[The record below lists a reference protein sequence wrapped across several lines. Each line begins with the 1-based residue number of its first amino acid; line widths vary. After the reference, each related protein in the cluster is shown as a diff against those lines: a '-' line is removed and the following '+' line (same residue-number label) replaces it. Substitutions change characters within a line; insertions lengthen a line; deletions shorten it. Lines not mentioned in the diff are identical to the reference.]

1 MGTSTS
7 NAGTSGNGTPL
18 VPSWLDPGSSDVGD
32 TGSANESE
40 GNSPQTEKPP
50 VPEPA
55 DSNRYQAPRTAFSKF
70 ARSGGSDR
78 RSMGRAVSSYVS
90 RSSGGSRGAVQKM
103 GSSRGT
109 AARLL
114 NFLND
119 AATRGIDETLRSL
132 NLDNLTGKPIDE
144 VFIGIADYILPEG
157 GSADTGIARDAFVQT
172 IAQVVEAGSVDL
184 ADLSS
189 DQVQAVIEAYTTNS
203 IELRIYNEIGT
214 KAVSM
219 PKDVAAATA
228 IQDQLHDFIGNGVS
242 EAFNNLDQRPLPLR
256 PDETLAYVD
265 QIYEQAFDLLV
276 ALGDN
281 MENEE

>member
-18 VPSWLDPGSSDVGD
+18 VPSWLSPGSSDLGGGNNED
-32 TGSANESE
+32 T
-40 GNSPQTEKPP
+40 SPSSQQDKPP

-55 DSNRYQAPRTAFSKF
+55 TDSNRYQAPRTAFSKF

-78 RSMGRAVSSYVS
+78 RSMGRAVSTYVS
-90 RSSGGSRGAVQKM
+90 RSSGGSKGATQKM

-132 NLDNLTGKPIDE
+132 DLDNLAGKPIDE
-144 VFIGIADYILPEG
+144 IFIGIADYILPEG
-157 GSADTGIARDAFVQT
+157 GSADTGIAREAFIQT
-172 IAQVVEAGSVDL
+172 IAQVAEAGSVDL
-184 ADLSS
+184 ANLNT
-189 DQVQAVIEAYTTNS
+189 DQVQAVIEAYAANS
-203 IELRIYNEIGT
+203 IELRIYNEIGV

-219 PKDVAAATA
+219 PKDVTAATA

-242 EAFNNLDQRPLPLR
+242 EAFNNFDQNPISLK
-256 PDETLAYVD
+256 PDETLAYID
-265 QIYEQAFDLLV
+265 QIYEQSFDLLM

>member
-18 VPSWLDPGSSDVGD
+18 VPSWLDPGSSDVGG
-32 TGSANESE
+32 TGADEPK
-40 GNSPQTEKPP
+40 GNPLQTEKPP
-50 VPEPA
+50 IPEPA
-55 DSNRYQAPRTAFSKF
+55 DPNRYQAPRTAFSKF
-70 ARSGGSDR
+70 ARSGGSDQ

-90 RSSGGSRGAVQKM
+90 RSSGGSKGAVQKM

-132 NLDNLTGKPIDE
+132 NLDSLTGRPIDE
-144 VFIGIADYILPEG
+144 IFVGIADYILPEG
-157 GSADTGIARDAFVQT
+157 GSADAGIARDAFIQT
-172 IAQVVEAGSVDL
+172 IAQVAEAGSFDL
-184 ADLSS
+184 ASLNS
-189 DQVQAVIEAYTTNS
+189 DQVQAVIEAYTTRS

-219 PKDVAAATA
+219 PKDITTATA
-228 IQDQLHDFIGNGVS
+228 IQEQLHDFISNGVS
-242 EAFNNLDQRPLPLR
+242 EVFINLDQRPLPLR

-265 QIYEQAFDLLV
+265 QIYEKSFDLLV

>member
-7 NAGTSGNGTPL
+7 NAGTSGSGTPL
-18 VPSWLDPGSSDVGD
+18 VPSWLEPGSTDASGAKPEGDPGDI
-32 TGSANESE
+32 T
-40 GNSPQTEKPP
+40 PQTEKPP
-50 VPEPA
+50 IPQPA
-55 DSNRYQAPRTAFSKF
+55 DANRYQAARTAFSKF

-78 RSMGRAVSSYVS
+78 RSMGRSVSSYVS
-90 RSSGGSRGAVQKM
+90 RSSGGSKGAVQKM

-119 AATRGIDETLRSL
+119 ASTRGIDETLRSL
-132 NLDNLTGKPIDE
+132 NLSNLINRPIDE
-144 VFIGIADYILPEG
+144 IFIGIADYILPEG
-157 GSADTGIARDAFVQT
+157 GSADTGIARDAFVRT
-172 IAQVVEAGSVDL
+172 IDQVVEVGSVDL
-184 ADLSS
+184 SNLTS

-214 KAVSM
+214 KAVSI

-228 IQDQLHDFIGNGVS
+228 IQDQLHDFIGNGVA
-242 EAFNNLDQRPLPLR
+242 EAFSNLEQRPIPLR

-265 QIYEQAFDLLV
+265 QIFEQAFDMLI

-281 MENEE
+281 LENEE

>member
-1 MGTSTS
+1 
-7 NAGTSGNGTPL
+7 
-18 VPSWLDPGSSDVGD
+18 
-32 TGSANESE
+32 
-40 GNSPQTEKPP
+40 
-50 VPEPA
+50 
-55 DSNRYQAPRTAFSKF
+55 
-70 ARSGGSDR
+70 
-78 RSMGRAVSSYVS
+78 
-90 RSSGGSRGAVQKM
+90 M